1 MICLKMKILRNG
13 TNKSV
18 RDFTCKSRSYRGK
31 EKKKTRPCLVISP
44 NEMNK
49 NLKTIMV
56 APMITTSK
64 PYSTR
69 VEVLH
74 NDMQGWIVL
83 DQIRTIDR
91 TRIVKILGTLSEKEA
106 KKSKAYY

>member
-1 MICLKMKILRNG
+1 
-13 TNKSV
+13 
-18 RDFTCKSRSYRGK
+18 
-31 EKKKTRPCLVISP
+31 
-44 NEMNK
+44 
-49 NLKTIMV
+49 MV

>member
-1 MICLKMKILRNG
+1 
-13 TNKSV
+13 
-18 RDFTCKSRSYRGK
+18 
-31 EKKKTRPCLVISP
+31 
-44 NEMNK
+44 
-49 NLKTIMV
+49 
-56 APMITTSK
+56 MITTSK

-83 DQIRTIDR
+83 DQIKTIDR

>member
-1 MICLKMKILRNG
+1 MEPINQYEILLVNPDPTVG
-13 TNKSV
+13 N
-18 RDFTCKSRSYRGK
+18 
-31 EKKKTRPCLVISP
+31 EMKKTRPCLVISP

-49 NLKTIMV
+49 HLKTIMV

-83 DQIRTIDR
+83 DPIRTIDR